1 MKSSPN
7 NRINAIME
15 ALLEAHEEAQQV
27 SHSSLHRMPEYFMTM
42 RVADYFAKNFLNF
55 GYRLEAQVRRT
66 FEASDMNVGDISELL
81 EDTDLRSDGRFD
93 LVIHTGKKGRP
104 AHILEFKRK
113 DSNMQGIISDMRRL
127 AKISCT
133 AKRHSLKT
141 NYLVLTRNCQEEKDT
156 VDNLI
161 RRIDTVL
168 DEHDMGDVEVNVIA
182 SDPMVPYLNSK
193 LEPVAGRA
201 FQIVILEIQ
210 G

>member
-1 MKSSPN
+1 MKSSPY
-7 NRINAIME
+7 NRINAIMD
-15 ALLEAHEEAQQV
+15 ALIAAHEEAQRV

-42 RVADYFAKNFLNF
+42 RVADYFAENFVNF
-55 GYRLEAQVRRT
+55 GYRLEAQVKRT
-66 FEASDMNVGDISELL
+66 FEASDMNVSDISELL
-81 EDTDLRSDGRFD
+81 SETDLRPDGRFD

-104 AHILEFKRK
+104 AHILEFKRR

-127 AKISCT
+127 AKVSCS
-133 AKRHSLKT
+133 AERHSLKT
-141 NYLVLTRNCQEEKDT
+141 NYLVLTRNCPAEKDT

-161 RRIDTVL
+161 HRIDTVL
-168 DEHDMGDVEVNVIA
+168 DEADMGNVEVNVIT

-193 LEPVAGRA
+193 REPVPGRA